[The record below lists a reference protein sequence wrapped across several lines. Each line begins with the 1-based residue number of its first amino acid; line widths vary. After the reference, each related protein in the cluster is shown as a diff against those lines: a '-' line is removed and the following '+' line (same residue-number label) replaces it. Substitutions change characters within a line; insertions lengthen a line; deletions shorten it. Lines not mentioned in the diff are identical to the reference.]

1 MIEQAAS
8 FYVFDTKDEDKG
20 KYKTGNGSGYS
31 YSQIIPFANYKAIKT
46 KYQNKLVHGGKAAAQ
61 LLENDLN
68 KLVSDNTDLFDKTL
82 EQVPNNAVK
91 KTLETFR
98 KYITFDYNTS
108 KFSVDRHAIM
118 SDYNNNYKELKQSIK
133 EYLYNTDN
141 LELDEK
147 TKQKIMPKKNSRPE
161 IETFINHI
169 RGRMNFL
176 QGRVFESAVN
186 TLISKN
192 CEVLEHLLEQGMH
205 DLVQELEK
213 GIININNPNLKL
225 LTSSTKNFSFQVTG
239 DTSKEDIIPKV
250 QFTWCLPTNKNGE
263 IIGIKGGKIKTDVSI
278 KNEKNGGAIGLNLKN
293 YTGSSFSLGT
303 HMITS
308 LIAGL
313 PTDSMTKKLMFNI
326 LSSGYYVSEDEANTK
341 EINFAKTWGE
351 RNQYNLINQV
361 FALQAMSGSSENEKI
376 LSDFLIINTGK
387 KKKDGTS
394 YIKVFSIKDII
405 LGNYSNNIN
414 SIAVSDQLLRINY
427 PRQPQDYVNAI
438 YQSKMHYR
446 MNIKVAAFQNALTT
460 LQ

>member
-8 FYVFDTKDEDKG
+8 FYVFNTEDKG

-31 YSQIIPFANYKAIKT
+31 YSQIIPVANYNAIKT
-46 KYQNKLVHGGKAAAQ
+46 EYKNKLLHGGKETAQ
-61 LLENDLN
+61 VLENDLN
-68 KLVSDNTDLFDKTL
+68 KLVSDNVNLFNEIL
-82 EQVPNNAVK
+82 EQVPNNAVR

-98 KYITFDYNTS
+98 KYITFDYNTGR
-108 KFSVDRHAIM
+108 FSVNDYAIM
-118 SDYNNNYKELKQSIK
+118 SDYNNNYKEFKQSVK
-133 EYLYNTDN
+133 NYLYNTEN
-141 LELDEK
+141 LIKDS
-147 TKQKIMPKKNSRPE
+147 TKEKIMPKKNSRPE

-169 RGRMNFL
+169 RGRMNSL
-176 QGRVFESAVN
+176 QGKIFESAVN

-192 CEVLEHLLEQGMH
+192 CEVLEHLLKQGMK
-205 DLVQELEK
+205 DLVQDLKK
-213 GIININNPNLKL
+213 GILDINNPNLKL
-225 LTSSTKNFSFQVTG
+225 ITTSTEDYFSQVIG
-239 DTSKEDIIPKV
+239 DISKEDVIPKV
-250 QFTWCLPTNKNGE
+250 QFTWCLPTKNNE
-263 IIGIKGGKIKTDVSI
+263 VIGIKGGKIKTDVSI

-303 HMITS
+303 HMIAS

-326 LSSGYYVSEDEANTK
+326 LSSGYYVSEDGANTK
-341 EINFAKTWGE
+341 EINFAKAWSQ

-361 FALQAMSGSSENEKI
+361 FAMQAMSGGENEKI

-387 KKKDGTS
+387 IKEDGTS

-414 SIAVSDQLLRINY
+414 STTVSDQLLRINY
-427 PRQPQDYVNAI
+427 PRQPQDYVNTI

-446 MNIKVAAFQNALTT
+446 MNIKVATFQNALTT